1 MMIEEI
7 EVIPAATERVM
18 RKSNLIKDGN
28 SPSGNN
34 TASKPSLINHS
45 NAMATKT
52 KSKQTVGFSNPKRVS
67 EGP

>member
-7 EVIPAATERVM
+7 DFAPAATTERLM
-18 RKSNLIKDGN
+18 RKSNLIRDGN
-28 SPSGNN
+28 SPTGNN

-45 NAMATKT
+45 NVNKT